1 MAVVVQG
8 WIGRFRPHQPE
19 LTHSRQKHAATASVP
34 WGSLSTW
41 LRPGSLVKA
50 ATLAPRSWSV
60 RPMVRHSVLKNGTI
74 VLIMRAASTSRP
86 PRLIELLFGA
96 YRRRIL
102 GLLLL
107 HPEQSFY
114 VREIMRL
121 AGVPSGSLHREL
133 TSLTAAGLLTRSV
146 SGSQV
151 RYQADRSCPLFE
163 ELAGI
168 FRKTTG
174 LADVLREAL
183 EPLDDSVRTAF
194 VFGSIAQGKE
204 RDTSDVD
211 VMVLGTARFER
222 VVEALMPVGERLRR
236 EINPVVMTPG
246 EFRAQL
252 KARDR
257 FVSRVTLSTP
267 K

>member
-1 MAVVVQG
+1 
-8 WIGRFRPHQPE
+8 
-19 LTHSRQKHAATASVP
+19 
-34 WGSLSTW
+34 
-41 LRPGSLVKA
+41 
-50 ATLAPRSWSV
+50 
-60 RPMVRHSVLKNGTI
+60 
-74 VLIMRAASTSRP
+74 MRAASTSPP

-133 TSLTAAGLLTRSV
+133 TSLTAAGLLTRSL

-163 ELAGI
+163 ELAGDLPQDH
-168 FRKTTG
+168 RSCRRAARGARAAGGT
-174 LADVLREAL
+174 
-183 EPLDDSVRTAF
+183 RTHAF
-194 VFGSIAQGKE
+194 VFGSVAQGKE
-204 RDTSDVD
+204 RGTSDVD
-211 VMVLGTARFER
+211 VMVLGSVRFER
-222 VVEALMPVGERLRR
+222 VVEVLMPVGERLRR
-236 EINPVVMTPG
+236 EINPVVMTPQ

-257 FVSRVTLSTP
+257 FVSRVAREP
-267 K
+267 KLFIKGDAGELGEPAQDRAT

>member
-1 MAVVVQG
+1 
-8 WIGRFRPHQPE
+8 
-19 LTHSRQKHAATASVP
+19 
-34 WGSLSTW
+34 
-41 LRPGSLVKA
+41 
-50 ATLAPRSWSV
+50 
-60 RPMVRHSVLKNGTI
+60 
-74 VLIMRAASTSRP
+74 
-86 PRLIELLFGA
+86 
-96 YRRRIL
+96 
-102 GLLLL
+102 
-107 HPEQSFY
+107 

-121 AGVPSGSLHREL
+121 AGVPSGSLQREL
-133 TSLTAAGLLTRSV
+133 TALTAAGLLMRSV

-183 EPLDDSVRTAF
+183 EPLGDSVQAAF
-194 VFGSIAQGKE
+194 VFGSVAQGKE

-211 VMVLGTARFER
+211 LMVLGSARFER
-222 VVEALMPVGERLRR
+222 VVEALMSVRDRLRR
-236 EINPVVMTPG
+236 DVNPVVMTPR

-257 FVSRVTLSTP
+257 LASRVAREP
-267 K
+267 KLFIKGDAGELGEPAQGRTA

>member
-1 MAVVVQG
+1 MRTVLP
-8 WIGRFRPHQPE
+8 R
-19 LTHSRQKHAATASVP
+19 HA
-34 WGSLSTW
+34 
-41 LRPGSLVKA
+41 
-50 ATLAPRSWSV
+50 
-60 RPMVRHSVLKNGTI
+60 
-74 VLIMRAASTSRP
+74 
-86 PRLIELLFGA
+86 PRLIDLLFGA

-133 TSLTAAGLLTRSV
+133 TALAASGLLTRRA

-151 RYQADRSCPLFE
+151 LYQADRNCPLFE

-183 EPLDDSVRTAF
+183 EPLGRSVHTAF
-194 VFGSIAQGKE
+194 VFGSVARGEE
-204 RDTSDVD
+204 RGTSDVD
-211 VMVLGTARFER
+211 VMVLGSARFDR

-236 EINPVVMTPG
+236 EINPVVMAP
-246 EFRAQL
+246 EQFQAKM

-257 FVSRVTLSTP
+257 FASRVAREP
-267 K
+267 KLFIKGDAGELGEPAQDRAT

>member
-1 MAVVVQG
+1 
-8 WIGRFRPHQPE
+8 
-19 LTHSRQKHAATASVP
+19 
-34 WGSLSTW
+34 
-41 LRPGSLVKA
+41 
-50 ATLAPRSWSV
+50 
-60 RPMVRHSVLKNGTI
+60 
-74 VLIMRAASTSRP
+74 MRAVSTSP
-86 PRLIELLFGA
+86 PRLVELLFGA

-133 TSLTAAGLLTRSV
+133 TSLTAAGLLTRTV

-183 EPLDDSVRTAF
+183 EPLGDSVRIAF
-194 VFGSIAQGKE
+194 VFGSVAQGKE
-204 RDTSDVD
+204 RGTSDVD
-211 VMVLGTARFER
+211 LMVLGSVRFER
-222 VVEALMPVGERLRR
+222 VVEALMPVSERLRR
-236 EINPVVMTPG
+236 EINPVVMTPA

-257 FVSRVTLSTP
+257 FASRVAREP
-267 K
+267 KLFIRGDAGELGEPAEDRAT

>member
-1 MAVVVQG
+1 M
-8 WIGRFRPHQPE
+8 R
-19 LTHSRQKHAATASVP
+19 ASVP
-34 WGSLSTW
+34 
-41 LRPGSLVKA
+41 
-50 ATLAPRSWSV
+50 
-60 RPMVRHSVLKNGTI
+60 NQ
-74 VLIMRAASTSRP
+74 P
-86 PRLIELLFGA
+86 PRLVELLFGT

-107 HPEQSFY
+107 HPEQSFH
-114 VREIMRL
+114 VRELTRL

-133 TSLTAAGLLTRSV
+133 TALTAAGLLTRRV

-151 RYQADRSCPLFE
+151 CYQADRNCPLFE

-183 EPLDDSVRTAF
+183 EPLGESVRSAF

-204 RDTSDVD
+204 RGTSDVD
-211 VMVLGTARFER
+211 VMVLGSVSFDR
-222 VVEALMPVGERLRR
+222 VVEALMPVGEKLRR
-236 EINPVVMTPG
+236 EINPVVMTP
-246 EFRAQL
+246 EAFRAKL

-257 FVSRVTLSTP
+257 FASRVAREP
-267 K
+267 KVLLKGDAGELGEPSQDRAAQGAPR

>member
-1 MAVVVQG
+1 
-8 WIGRFRPHQPE
+8 
-19 LTHSRQKHAATASVP
+19 
-34 WGSLSTW
+34 
-41 LRPGSLVKA
+41 
-50 ATLAPRSWSV
+50 
-60 RPMVRHSVLKNGTI
+60 
-74 VLIMRAASTSRP
+74 MRAVQTSSQ

-133 TSLTAAGLLTRSV
+133 TSLTAAGLLTRRE

-151 RYQADRSCPLFE
+151 LYQADPSCPLFD

-183 EPLDDSVRTAF
+183 EPLGEGVRTAF
-194 VFGSIAQGKE
+194 VFGSVAQGKE
-204 RDTSDVD
+204 SGTSDVD
-211 VMVLGTARFER
+211 VMVLGSVRFER
-222 VVEALMPVGERLRR
+222 VVEVLMPFGERLRR
-236 EINPVVMTPG
+236 EINPVVMRPA
-246 EFRAQL
+246 EFRDKLA
-252 KARDR
+252 ARDR
-257 FVSRVTLSTP
+257 FVSRVAREP
-267 K
+267 KLFIKGDAGDLGEPAQDRAT

>member
-1 MAVVVQG
+1 
-8 WIGRFRPHQPE
+8 
-19 LTHSRQKHAATASVP
+19 
-34 WGSLSTW
+34 
-41 LRPGSLVKA
+41 
-50 ATLAPRSWSV
+50 
-60 RPMVRHSVLKNGTI
+60 
-74 VLIMRAASTSRP
+74 MRTASTSPP
-86 PRLIELLFGA
+86 PRLIDLLFGA

-133 TSLTAAGLLTRSV
+133 TALTAAGLLTRSV
-146 SGSQV
+146 LGSQV
-151 RYQADRSCPLFE
+151 RYQADRSCPMFE
-163 ELAGI
+163 ELASI

-183 EPLDDSVRTAF
+183 EPLGDSVRTAF

-204 RDTSDVD
+204 RGTSDVD
-211 VMVLGTARFER
+211 VMVLGSARFER
-222 VVEALMPVGERLRR
+222 VVEALMPVGERLGR

-246 EFRAQL
+246 KFRAQL
-252 KARDR
+252 KTRDR
-257 FVSRVTLSTP
+257 FVSRVAREP
-267 K
+267 KLFIMGDAGELGEPAQDRAT

>member
-1 MAVVVQG
+1 
-8 WIGRFRPHQPE
+8 
-19 LTHSRQKHAATASVP
+19 
-34 WGSLSTW
+34 
-41 LRPGSLVKA
+41 
-50 ATLAPRSWSV
+50 
-60 RPMVRHSVLKNGTI
+60 
-74 VLIMRAASTSRP
+74 MRAISTSP
-86 PRLIELLFGA
+86 PRLVELLFGA

-133 TSLTAAGLLTRSV
+133 TSLTAAGLLTRTV

-183 EPLDDSVRTAF
+183 EPLGDSVRIAF
-194 VFGSIAQGKE
+194 VFGSVAQGKE
-204 RDTSDVD
+204 RGTSDVD
-211 VMVLGTARFER
+211 LMVLGSVRFER
-222 VVEALMPVGERLRR
+222 VVEALMPVSERLRR
-236 EINPVVMTPG
+236 EINPVVMTPA

-257 FVSRVTLSTP
+257 FASRVAREP
-267 K
+267 KLFIRGDAGELGEPAEDRAP

>member
-1 MAVVVQG
+1 
-8 WIGRFRPHQPE
+8 
-19 LTHSRQKHAATASVP
+19 
-34 WGSLSTW
+34 
-41 LRPGSLVKA
+41 
-50 ATLAPRSWSV
+50 
-60 RPMVRHSVLKNGTI
+60 
-74 VLIMRAASTSRP
+74 MRAASTSQP

-183 EPLDDSVRTAF
+183 EPLGESVRTAF
-194 VFGSIAQGKE
+194 VFGSIAQGTE
-204 RDTSDVD
+204 RGTSDVD
-211 VMVLGTARFER
+211 VMVLGAVRFER

-236 EINPVVMTPG
+236 EINPVVMTPD

-257 FVSRVTLSTP
+257 FVSRVAREP
-267 K
+267 KLFIKGDAGELGEPAQDRATQGASR

>member
-1 MAVVVQG
+1 
-8 WIGRFRPHQPE
+8 
-19 LTHSRQKHAATASVP
+19 
-34 WGSLSTW
+34 
-41 LRPGSLVKA
+41 
-50 ATLAPRSWSV
+50 
-60 RPMVRHSVLKNGTI
+60 
-74 VLIMRAASTSRP
+74 MRAPSSSPP

-107 HPEQSFY
+107 HPEQSFH

-133 TSLTAAGLLTRSV
+133 TALAAAGLLTRSL

-151 RYQADRSCPLFE
+151 RYQADSNCLLFE

-183 EPLDDSVRTAF
+183 EPLGESVRTAF

-204 RDTSDVD
+204 RGTSDVD
-211 VMVLGTARFER
+211 VMVLGSVGFER

-257 FVSRVTLSTP
+257 FVSRVAREP
-267 K
+267 KLFIKGDAGELGEPAQDRATQGASR